1 MHAFAQ
7 LRPQYFKKKSSNFFV
22 FFFRA
27 QAVEEALRKDRDCP
41 VEKETPKRKG
51 DKRPRR
57 SAAPSSGCGSVIEL
71 AVLKY
76 TRVWGTKKSGISRN
90 FERVRGMSENKRNDA
105 RAVAHEAR
113 YGCWRIAAEER
124 KQNPK
129 LGRAAAGVRDGWNR
143 RTKIMKNETESNT
156 GWIRGTKIMKK

>member
-1 MHAFAQ
+1 M
-7 LRPQYFKKKSSNFFV
+7 PG
-22 FFFRA
+22 
-27 QAVEEALRKDRDCP
+27 RKGNT
-41 VEKETPKRKG
+41 EKEG

-76 TRVWGTKKSGISRN
+76 TRVWGTKESGISRN

-105 RAVAHEAR
+105 RAVALEAR
-113 YGCWRIAAEER
+113 CGCWRTAAEER
-124 KQNPK
+124 EQNPK

-143 RTKIMKNETESNT
+143 GTKIMKNETESNT
-156 GWIRGTKIMKK
+156 G